1 MIVRVMPSQKNE
13 ADRGGSDQSGAR
25 DVWFPIAAI
34 VWTGA
39 LLRLIVASCSSEPF
53 TDGVI
58 AALVAFVSLP
68 LLWAPTMR
76 RIWRL
81 RVPPPRRST
90 P

>member
-1 MIVRVMPSQKNE
+1 MPSQKNE
-13 ADRGGSDQSGAR
+13 GDRAGSDRTGAL

-39 LLRLIVASCSSEPF
+39 LLRLIDASCSSEPF
-53 TDGVI
+53 TDGAI
-58 AALVAFVSLP
+58 AALVAFVLLP
-68 LLWAPTMR
+68 LLWAPAMR

-81 RVPPPRRST
+81 RVPPQRRST

>member
-1 MIVRVMPSQKNE
+1 MARQKNE
-13 ADRGGSDQSGAR
+13 ADRAVRDRTGAL

-39 LLRLIVASCSSEPF
+39 LLRLIDASCSSGPF
-53 TDGVI
+53 TDGAI
-58 AALVAFVSLP
+58 AALVAFVSVP
-68 LLWAPTMR
+68 PLWAPTMR

-81 RVPPPRRST
+81 RVPAPRRSA